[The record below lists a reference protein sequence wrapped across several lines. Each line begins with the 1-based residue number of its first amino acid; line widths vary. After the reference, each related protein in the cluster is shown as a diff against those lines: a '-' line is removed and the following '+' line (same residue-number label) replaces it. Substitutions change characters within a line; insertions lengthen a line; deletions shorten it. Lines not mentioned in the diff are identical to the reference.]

1 MPDAAFDPSPS
12 PSDPSGGDPS
22 SPAATSPDPHDASA
36 APGYLSSS
44 EVLDALAAG
53 ALTSVHLVEVLT
65 SRVAALDDAAS
76 PTALRAIAALA
87 PDAVALARER
97 DAERRAGRLRGPL
110 HGVPVVVKDN
120 IEAIGLPAAA
130 GSTALAGRPARD
142 AELVTRLRAAGAIV
156 LASTNLSQWANFRSV
171 RSTSGYS
178 ATGGLVA
185 NPWALDRSAGGSS
198 SGSGAALAAGLAPLA
213 VGTETD
219 GSIVCPAS
227 LNGVVGLKPTVGVVP
242 ASRVVPIS
250 ASQDSP
256 GPMGRRVDDVARLF
270 AVLGAR
276 AAPVVEEPLTYV
288 VAANWRTEHP
298 ATDALFDDLVA
309 ALRGTGAVV
318 RERDLAVPGEQEGND
333 ELTVLQCEIVDD
345 LTAYLADRPGEGVSS
360 LAEVVDYE
368 DREAAREQ
376 RYFGHDHF
384 LAALA
389 SGGRA
394 GEAYAPARRRNL
406 DWAIAT
412 CLEPAFEGAH
422 VVLAPAYGPAW
433 KSDLVVGGHP
443 GPASVATMAPAIAG
457 WPIASVPLGLVHGL
471 PVGVAVLGRAHDEWT
486 VLAAARALE
495 ALIGPLTR
503 PSWRAPRRG

>member
-1 MPDAAFDPSPS
+1 MTEAV
-12 PSDPSGGDPS
+12 SDTS
-22 SPAATSPDPHDASA
+22 SRDPHDASA
-36 APGYLSSS
+36 TIGYLSVN
-44 EVLDALAAG
+44 EMVQGLARG
-53 ALTSVHLVEVLT
+53 NLTSHGLVETLT
-65 SRVAALDDAAS
+65 ARAAALDDVAS
-76 PTALRAIAALA
+76 PTALNAIAAYA
-87 PDAVALARER
+87 PDALAVARER
-97 DAERRAGRLRGPL
+97 DDERRAGRLRGTL
-110 HGVPVVVKDN
+110 HGVPVVIKDN
-120 IEAIGLPAAA
+120 IEARGLPAAA
-130 GSTALAGRPARD
+130 GSTALLGRRARD
-142 AELVTRLRAAGAIV
+142 AELVTRLRDAGAIV
-156 LASTNLSQWANFRSV
+156 LASTNLSQWANFRSE

-242 ASRVVPIS
+242 ATRVVPIS

-270 AVLGAR
+270 AVLSAR
-276 AAPVVEEPLTYV
+276 EAPSVAEPLTYV

-298 ATDALFDDLVA
+298 ATDALFDDLVS
-309 ALRGTGAVV
+309 ALRASGASV
-318 RERDLAVPGEQEGND
+318 RDRDLAVPGEQEEND
-333 ELTVLQCEIVDD
+333 ELTVLRCEIADD
-345 LTAYLADRPGEGVSS
+345 LTAYLRDRPGEGVSS

-376 RYFGHDHF
+376 VYFGHDHF

-394 GEAYAPARRRNL
+394 GDAYAPARRRSL
-406 DWAIAT
+406 TWAVAT
-412 CLEPAFEGAH
+412 CLEPALEDAR

-433 KSDLVVGGHP
+433 KSDLIVGGHP
-443 GPASVATMAPAIAG
+443 GLASVATMAPAIAG
-457 WPIASVPLGLVHGL
+457 WPIASVPLGVVHGL

-495 ALIGPLTR
+495 ELIGPLAR
-503 PSWRAPRRG
+503 PAWRAPQRG

>member
-1 MPDAAFDPSPS
+1 MSDAASDPSPLD
-12 PSDPSGGDPS
+12 PAPPDPS
-22 SPAATSPDPHDASA
+22 ALDPHPASA
-36 APGYLSSS
+36 TLGYLSSG
-44 EVLDALAAG
+44 EVLDALATG
-53 ALTSVHLVEVLT
+53 ELTSEHLVEVLT
-65 SRVAALDDAAS
+65 ARAAAIDDAAS
-76 PTALRAIAALA
+76 STALRAFAALA
-87 PDAVALARER
+87 PDALALARHR
-97 DAERRAGRLRGPL
+97 DDERRAGRLRGAL

-120 IEAIGLPAAA
+120 IEATGLPATA
-130 GSTALAGRPARD
+130 GSTALRGRPARD
-142 AELVTRLRAAGAIV
+142 AELVTRLRDAGAIV

-242 ASRVVPIS
+242 ATRVVPIS

-256 GPMGRRVDDVARLF
+256 GPMGRRVEDVARLF

-276 AAPVVEEPLTYV
+276 EAPRTASPRTYV

-298 ATDALFDDLVA
+298 ATDALFDDLVV
-309 ALRGTGAVV
+309 ALRESGADV
-318 RERDLAVPGEQEGND
+318 RERDLAVPGEQEESD
-333 ELTVLQCEIVDD
+333 ELTVLRCEIADD
-345 LTAYLADRPGEGVSS
+345 LTAYLRERPGEGVAS

-368 DREAAREQ
+368 DREAALEQ

-406 DWAIAT
+406 EWAIAT
-412 CLEPAFEGAH
+412 CLEPALEDAQ

-457 WPIASVPLGLVHGL
+457 WPVASVPLGLVHGL

-486 VLAAARALE
+486 VLAAARVLE
-495 ALIGPLTR
+495 ALIGPLAR
-503 PSWRAPRRG
+503 PTWRPPERG

>member
-1 MPDAAFDPSPS
+1 MPDAALDPSPS

-36 APGYLSSS
+36 ALGYLSSS

-87 PDAVALARER
+87 PDALALARER

>member
-12 PSDPSGGDPS
+12 PSDLSGGDPS

-36 APGYLSSS
+36 ALGYLSSS

-87 PDAVALARER
+87 PDALALARER

-298 ATDALFDDLVA
+298 ATDALFDDLVT

>member
-1 MPDAAFDPSPS
+1 MPDAALDPSPS

-87 PDAVALARER
+87 PDALALARER